1 MRFSVDAHAIGCR
14 LTGNEVYVRN
24 LLDAFA
30 EVDDRSA
37 FVAYVSTAEGAR
49 ATPRRFTKSR
59 VSRDPFVRLGVDL
72 PRRLRRHRPE
82 LLHVQYTA
90 PLNCP
95 VPVVVTVHDVSFFEH
110 PEYFTAAR
118 AFQLRLTV
126 SRTVAAAARIIT
138 VSEFS
143 RDAIARVYGLDPHS
157 IAVVPNAAA
166 SIFRPLPHDESA
178 AWVWRRFGIPPPFI
192 LNVGDLTAR
201 KNQAGLIRAFAEMAR
216 AFPQLTHH
224 LVLAGKDGWHG
235 STVHRAA
242 LESGVA
248 ERIHFTGF
256 VSDAELL
263 HLYNACDL
271 FVVPSFYEG
280 FGLPVIEAMACAR
293 PVACSATSAVHEVAD
308 ACAILFDPQSAAE
321 MARAM
326 ADLALDAEL
335 RARMGRLGLQRSAH
349 FSWRTAAERT
359 LEVYREVARAAAR
372 PGVLTRVPTPVA
384 NR

>member
-30 EVDDRSA
+30 AVDDKSE
-37 FVAYVSTAEGAR
+37 FVAYVSTAEAAGV
-49 ATPRRFTKSR
+49 TPRRFTRSR
-59 VSRDPFVRLGVDL
+59 VSRDPFVRLGIDL
-72 PRRLRRHRPE
+72 PRRLRRHRPA

-126 SRTVAAAARIIT
+126 SRTVATAARIIT

-143 RDAIARVYGLDPHS
+143 RDAIARVYGLDERA
-157 IAVVPNAAA
+157 ITVVPNAAA
-166 SIFRPLPHDESA
+166 GIFRPLPHADST
-178 AWVWRRFGIPPPFI
+178 AWVWRRFGIPPPFV
-192 LNVGDLTAR
+192 LNVGDLQAR
-201 KNQAGLIRAFAEMAR
+201 KNQAGLIRAFAEMLR
-216 AFPQLTHH
+216 ACPQLAHH

-235 STVHRAA
+235 SAVHRAA

-263 HLYNACDL
+263 QLYNACEF
-271 FVVPSFYEG
+271 FVFPSFYEG

-293 PVACSATSAVHEVAD
+293 PVACSSTSAVHEVAD
-308 ACAILFDPQSAAE
+308 TCAILFDPHSTRE
-321 MARAM
+321 MTRAM
-326 ADLALDAEL
+326 VDLALDGEL
-335 RARMGRLGLQRSAH
+335 RARMGRLGLQRSTH
-349 FSWRTAAERT
+349 FSWRKAAEKT
-359 LEVYREVARAAAR
+359 LEVYREVASAVEL
-372 PGVLTRVPTPVA
+372 PLPLVRVSAPLA
-384 NR
+384 KR